1 MSEQDRNIDVPDGVS
16 SSSEVSLE
24 ELQLSQ
30 RNHGMHLEGL
40 RYDVT
45 PAGMHYLL
53 IHFDVPEAD
62 EGSWT
67 FSIEGSVRDPLELSI
82 ADLKARASVT
92 TTVTMECAG
101 NGRARLSPRP
111 ISQPWLGEAVGTA
124 AWTGT
129 PLRPLLVRHSGL
141 VARP

>member
-1 MSEQDRNIDVPDGVS
+1 MTDTDLPDGVS
-16 SSSEVSLE
+16 DSPEISVE

-62 EGSWT
+62 EAIVDALGRRT
-67 FSIEGSVRDPLELSI
+67 R
-82 ADLKARASVT
+82 
-92 TTVTMECAG
+92 CANRSSFRSPISG
-101 NGRARLSPRP
+101 EGRA
-111 ISQPWLGEAVGTA
+111 
-124 AWTGT
+124 
-129 PLRPLLVRHSGL
+129 
-141 VARP
+141 

>member
-1 MSEQDRNIDVPDGVS
+1 MSERHLDADLPEGVS
-16 SSSEVSLE
+16 GSQEISVE

-53 IHFDVPEAD
+53 IHFDVPDAD
-62 EGSWT
+62 EGSWRL
-67 FSIEGSVRDPLELSI
+67 SVDGLVREPLRLSI
-82 ADLKARASVT
+82 ADLKARPTVT

-101 NGRARLSPRP
+101 NGRALSL
-111 ISQPWLGEAVGTA
+111 I
-124 AWTGT
+124 
-129 PLRPLLVRHSGL
+129 HI
-141 VARP
+141 